1 MENMEQFQ
9 IVVGEIQSA
18 RQQIATLKAQILELE
33 ATAEA
38 VDNQPRDLALH
49 QQLGGVLIEV
59 SDRKSLHE
67 VLLKDIE
74 SLKEHMGRFEERE
87 KELVSSYE
95 ELKKVLEGS
104 Q

>member
-1 MENMEQFQ
+1 MESMEQFQ
-9 IVVGEIQSA
+9 VVVGEIQSA
-18 RQQIATLKAQILELE
+18 RQQIAGLKAQIMELE

-38 VDNQPRDLALH
+38 VKNQPDELALH

-67 VLLKDIE
+67 VLLNDIK
-74 SLKEHMGRFEERE
+74 SLNEHMARFETRE

>member
-1 MENMEQFQ
+1 MESMEQFQ

-33 ATAEA
+33 ATADA
-38 VDNQPRDLALH
+38 VENQPEDLALH

-67 VLLKDIE
+67 VLIKDIE
-74 SLKEHMGRFEERE
+74 SLKEHMSRFEERE
-87 KELVSSYE
+87 KELVFSYE